1 MLLLMLPAGWAG
13 RVFVQNRRIGV
24 PSYVMG
30 VRLAM
35 RVRAQAW
42 VEPWDGEERREE
54 KKRALEKLD
63 SQFIIARSPD
73 SPASLLSCVWCSGA
87 HTRPVVAD
95 AYVGT
100 LVSGPVARRT
110 RG

>member
-1 MLLLMLPAGWAG
+1 MERSCGDAAKKKDGDCLQQSW

-24 PSYVMG
+24 PSYVTG
-30 VRLAM
+30 VGSACKRG
-35 RVRAQAW
+35 W
-42 VEPWDGEERREE
+42 SPWDGAK
-54 KKRALEKLD
+54 KKRASQKLD
-63 SQFIIARSPD
+63 SQFIISQRPD
-73 SPASLLSCVWCSGA
+73 SPASSSCVWCSGA

-110 RG
+110 RS